1 MPRAK
6 RKTKEKSRKITQDEF
21 FAILRENGGLYSRTA
36 RAIEKQ
42 FGVSYTRQAVKQR
55 AQRKP
60 EVLQDIIEQN
70 VDVAE
75 EGLLTLM
82 RTARNENT
90 RFNAIKLYLST
101 IGRSRGYGD
110 KLELSGPNGGP
121 IKSETEFTGFGFLPS
136 LPEKEDEQTD
146 TNE

>member
-6 RKTKEKSRKITQDEF
+6 RKTKEKSRKVTQDEF
-21 FAILRENGGLYSRTA
+21 FAILRENGGLYARTA
-36 RAIEKQ
+36 RAIESK

-55 AQRKP
+55 AERKP

-70 VDVAE
+70 IDVAE

-90 RFNAIKLYLST
+90 KLQAIKLYLST

-110 KLELSGPNGGP
+110 KLELSGPQGGP
-121 IKSETEFTGFGFLPS
+121 IKSETQFTGFSFLPAKAS
-136 LPEKEDEQTD
+136 EDEK
-146 TNE
+146 